1 MKVLVTGGTGFVGP
15 AVVRAIVD
23 AGHDVRALARTEKS
37 AATAAVRTRPLC
49 HDCAVSVVQL

>member
-15 AVVRAIVD
+15 AVVRAIVG

-37 AATAAVRTRPLC
+37 AATAGALGAEP
-49 HDCAVSVVQL
+49 